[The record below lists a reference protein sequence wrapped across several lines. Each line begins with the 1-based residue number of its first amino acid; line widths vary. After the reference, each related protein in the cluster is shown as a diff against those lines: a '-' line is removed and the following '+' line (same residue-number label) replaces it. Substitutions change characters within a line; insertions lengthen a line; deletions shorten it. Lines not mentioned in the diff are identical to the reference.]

1 MVPAPKAGSKPG
13 APGEG
18 REGREGEE
26 QRKFAGK
33 GQQARAGSQES
44 PRDGGWTAGSPE
56 TSTARERA
64 QPRTGPGACE
74 GPRRRQARGGRSKS
88 RRRGGARG
96 GRPGGRPAPR
106 LPRPGWAP
114 RRRGRRERGQD
125 AGRSEQLFFPGCS
138 AAARGLG
145 RWPPARETV
154 FFFLF
159 KASPLPPGGARGCR
173 RVEAGGGPH
182 PRCPP
187 RQNPPPRGALS
198 RGPSP
203 GPARPAARFFW
214 AGRGG
219 RPGHP
224 PAPLKRETEA
234 EGRAAA
240 LPRSRGEGEARWGW
254 NPGVS
259 LFPASLAHVGVLPP

>member
-154 FFFLF
+154 FFFCL
-159 KASPLPPGGARGCR
+159 KRRRCRLEERGGAGGWRLGAVPTPDARPARTR
-173 RVEAGGGPH
+173 RRAGPFPEGPH
-182 PRCPP
+182 LGR
-187 RQNPPPRGALS
+187 
-198 RGPSP
+198 
-203 GPARPAARFFW
+203 PARPPDSS
-214 AGRGG
+214 GRGG
-219 RPGHP
+219 EVGLDIR
-224 PAPLKRETEA
+224 
-234 EGRAAA
+234 
-240 LPRSRGEGEARWGW
+240 LPR
-254 NPGVS
+254 
-259 LFPASLAHVGVLPP
+259 